1 MFPHRAVIVAAIA
14 AAAGLGGWGSAGAQS
29 FDDVDA
35 IVRSG
40 ISRGIYPGAVVVV
53 GRTDGVLLARGYGR
67 FTWKT
72 DSPVPDPE
80 RTLWDI
86 ASLTKV
92 VGTASSIMVLV
103 DEGRLDLDAPVVR
116 YLPRFQGDRKDEVT
130 VRMLLNH
137 TSGLRSYVQFF
148 KLAEDRGQAIGLLYR
163 EPLRR
168 APGTRPVYSDLNGML
183 LGLVVEQVAG
193 EPLDRFARREVFRPV
208 SMDHTHYVLSRAQR
222 ELAAPTGRW
231 RGQPVAGVVN
241 DQNAVI
247 LGGVAGHAGVFSTG
261 ADLAR
266 YAKWWLKRGYGAT
279 GPVVAA
285 ATMEAFLSRTPSSG
299 SRLLG
304 WDTRDPEYPPPS
316 VFGELLS
323 GSAYGHTGWTGTEL
337 WIDPDRDLFLVF
349 LTNRSYAPKVSH
361 SISALRRVRAELSE
375 AVVRAVP
382 GACRP
387 TIVPA
392 C

>member
-1 MFPHRAVIVAAIA
+1 MLSPGWPTIVVAIAAIA
-14 AAAGLGGWGSAGAQS
+14 GSGSSVVAQS

-35 IVRSG
+35 IIRSG

-53 GRTDGVLLARGYGR
+53 GGTDRVLLARGYGH
-67 FTWKT
+67 FTWQA
-72 DSPVPDPE
+72 DSPVPDPDS
-80 RTLWDI
+80 TLWDI

-92 VGTASSIMVLV
+92 VSTASSIMVLV
-103 DEGRLDLDAPVVR
+103 DDGRLDLDAPVGR
-116 YLPRFQGDRKDEVT
+116 YLPRFQGDRKNEVT

-148 KLAEDRGQAIGLLYR
+148 KLAEDRDEAVGLLYQ
-163 EPLRR
+163 EPLRH
-168 APGTRPVYSDLNGML
+168 APGTKVVYSDLNGML
-183 LGLVVEQVAG
+183 LGLIVEEVAG
-193 EPLDRFARREVFRPV
+193 EPLDRFALREVFQPV
-208 SMDHTHYVLSRAQR
+208 SMDHTRYVLSRAQR

-231 RGQPVAGVVN
+231 RGHPVGGVVN
-241 DQNAVI
+241 DQNAVVF
-247 LGGVAGHAGVFSTG
+247 GGVAGHAGVFSTG
-261 ADLAR
+261 TDLAR

-279 GPVVAA
+279 GPVVES
-285 ATMEAFLSRTPSSG
+285 ATMAKFLSRTPASG

-387 TIVPA
+387 SIVPL

>member
-1 MFPHRAVIVAAIA
+1 MPRVAIVVAIA
-14 AAAGLGGWGSAGAQS
+14 ASAGLGRGAEAQS
-29 FDDVDA
+29 FEAVDA
-35 IVRSG
+35 IVQSG
-40 ISRGIYPGAVVVV
+40 ITRGVYPGAVVVV
-53 GRTDGVLLARGYGR
+53 GRVDRVLLARGYGR
-67 FTWKT
+67 FTWKS
-72 DSPVPDPE
+72 DSPVPDPD

-92 VGTASSIMVLV
+92 VSTASSIMVLV
-103 DEGRLDLDAPVVR
+103 DEGRLDLDAPVAQ
-116 YLPRFQGDRKDEVT
+116 YLPRFQGDRKDQVT

-137 TSGLRSYVQFF
+137 TSGMRSYVQFF
-148 KLAEDRGQAIGLLYR
+148 KLAEGRDEAIDLLYL
-163 EPLRR
+163 EPLQR
-168 APGTRPVYSDLNGML
+168 APGTKAVYSDLNAML
-183 LGLVVEQVAG
+183 LGLVVEEISR
-193 EPLDRFARREVFRPV
+193 EPLDKFALREVFLPV
-208 SMDHTHYVLSRAQR
+208 SMDNTRYVLPRSQR

-231 RGQPVAGVVN
+231 RGHPVGGVVN

-261 ADLAR
+261 SDLAR
-266 YAKWWLKRGYGAT
+266 YARWWLKRGYGAT
-279 GPVVAA
+279 GPVVGP
-285 ATMEAFLSRTPSSG
+285 ATMEEFLSRTPSSG

-323 GSAYGHTGWTGTEL
+323 PSAYGHTGWTGTEL
-337 WIDPDRDLFLVF
+337 WIDPERDLFLVF

-382 GACRP
+382 GACQP
-387 TIVPA
+387 TIVPT

>member
-1 MFPHRAVIVAAIA
+1 MMPRVAIVVAIA
-14 AAAGLGGWGSAGAQS
+14 ASAGLGRGAEAQS
-29 FDDVDA
+29 FEAVDA
-35 IVRSG
+35 IVQSG
-40 ISRGIYPGAVVVV
+40 ITKGVYPGAVVVV
-53 GRTDGVLLARGYGR
+53 GRVDRVLLARGYGR
-67 FTWKT
+67 FTWKS
-72 DSPVPDPE
+72 DSPVPDPD

-92 VGTASSIMVLV
+92 VSTASSIMVLV
-103 DEGRLDLDAPVVR
+103 DEGRLDLDAPVAQ
-116 YLPRFQGDRKDEVT
+116 YLPRFQGDRKDQVT

-137 TSGLRSYVQFF
+137 TSGMRSYVQFF
-148 KLAEDRGQAIGLLYR
+148 KLAEDRDEAIDLLYL
-163 EPLRR
+163 EPLQR
-168 APGTRPVYSDLNGML
+168 APGTKAVYSDLNAML
-183 LGLVVEQVAG
+183 LGLVVEEISR
-193 EPLDRFARREVFRPV
+193 EPLDQFALREVFLPV
-208 SMDHTHYVLSRAQR
+208 SMDNTRYVLPRSQR

-231 RGQPVAGVVN
+231 RGHPVGGVVN

-261 ADLAR
+261 SDLAR
-266 YAKWWLKRGYGAT
+266 YARWWLKRGYGAT
-279 GPVVAA
+279 GPVVGP
-285 ATMEAFLSRTPSSG
+285 ATMEEFLSRTPSSG

-304 WDTRDPEYPPPS
+304 WDTRDTEYPPPS

-323 GSAYGHTGWTGTEL
+323 PSAYGHTGWTGTEL
-337 WIDPDRDLFLVF
+337 WIDPERDLFLVF

-382 GACRP
+382 GACQP
-387 TIVPA
+387 TIAPT

>member
-1 MFPHRAVIVAAIA
+1 MMPRVAIVVAIA
-14 AAAGLGGWGSAGAQS
+14 ASAGLGRGAEAQS
-29 FDDVDA
+29 FEAVDA
-35 IVRSG
+35 IVQSG
-40 ISRGIYPGAVVVV
+40 ITRGVYPGAVVVV
-53 GRTDGVLLARGYGR
+53 GRVDRVLLARGYGR
-67 FTWKT
+67 FTWKS
-72 DSPVPDPE
+72 DSPVPDPD

-92 VGTASSIMVLV
+92 VSTASSIMVLV
-103 DEGRLDLDAPVVR
+103 DEGRLDLDAPVAQ
-116 YLPRFQGDRKDEVT
+116 YLPRFQGDRKDQVT

-137 TSGLRSYVQFF
+137 TSGMRSYVQFF
-148 KLAEDRGQAIGLLYR
+148 KLAEDRDEAIDLLYL
-163 EPLRR
+163 EPLQR
-168 APGTRPVYSDLNGML
+168 APGTKAVYSDLNAML
-183 LGLVVEQVAG
+183 LGLVVEEISR
-193 EPLDRFARREVFRPV
+193 EPLDQFALREVFLPV
-208 SMDHTHYVLSRAQR
+208 SMDNTRYVLPRSQR

-231 RGQPVAGVVN
+231 RGHPVGGVVN

-261 ADLAR
+261 SDLAR
-266 YAKWWLKRGYGAT
+266 YARWWLKRGYGAT
-279 GPVVAA
+279 GPVVGP

-323 GSAYGHTGWTGTEL
+323 PSAYGHTGWTGTEL
-337 WIDPDRDLFLVF
+337 WIDPERDLFLVF

-382 GACRP
+382 GACQP
-387 TIVPA
+387 TIVPT

>member
-1 MFPHRAVIVAAIA
+1 MMPRVVMVVGIA
-14 AAAGLGGWGSAGAQS
+14 AVAGLCRGVGAQS
-29 FDDVDA
+29 LADIDA

-40 ISRGIYPGAVVVV
+40 ITKGVYPGAVVVV
-53 GRTDGVLLARGYGR
+53 GRADRVLLARGYGR
-67 FTWKT
+67 FTWQP
-72 DSPVPDPE
+72 DSPVPDPDG
-80 RTLWDI
+80 TLWDI

-92 VGTASSIMVLV
+92 VSTTSSIMILV
-103 DEGRLDLDAPVVR
+103 DEGRLDLDAPVAR
-116 YLPRFQGDRKDEVT
+116 YLPRFQGDRKDQVT

-137 TSGLRSYVQFF
+137 TSGMRSYVQFF
-148 KLAEDRGQAIGLLYR
+148 KLAEDRDEAIDLLYQ
-163 EPLRR
+163 EPLQR
-168 APGTRPVYSDLNGML
+168 APGAKPVYSDLNAML
-183 LGLVVEQVAG
+183 LGLVVEEVSG
-193 EPLDRFARREVFRPV
+193 ESLDQFALREVFRPV
-208 SMDHTHYVLSRAQR
+208 SMDHTRYSLPRAQR

-231 RGQPVAGVVN
+231 RGHPVGGVVN

-261 ADLAR
+261 TDLAR
-266 YAKWWLKRGYGAT
+266 YATWWLKHGDVDS
-279 GPVVAA
+279 GPVVEP
-285 ATMEAFLSRTPSSG
+285 ATMQAFLSRTPSSG

-316 VFGELLS
+316 VFGDLLS
-323 GSAYGHTGWTGTEL
+323 RSAYGHTGWTGTEL
-337 WIDPDRDLFLVF
+337 WIDPERDLFLVF

-382 GACRP
+382 GACQP
-387 TIVPA
+387 TIVPT

>member
-1 MFPHRAVIVAAIA
+1 
-14 AAAGLGGWGSAGAQS
+14 
-29 FDDVDA
+29 
-35 IVRSG
+35 
-40 ISRGIYPGAVVVV
+40 
-53 GRTDGVLLARGYGR
+53 
-67 FTWKT
+67 
-72 DSPVPDPE
+72 
-80 RTLWDI
+80 
-86 ASLTKV
+86 
-92 VGTASSIMVLV
+92 MVLV
-103 DEGRLDLDAPVVR
+103 DEGRLDLDAPVAR
-116 YLPRFQGDRKDEVT
+116 YLPRFQGDRKNEVT

-148 KLAEDRGQAIGLLYR
+148 KLAEDRGEAVGLLYQ
-163 EPLRR
+163 EPLRH
-168 APGTRPVYSDLNGML
+168 APGTKVVYSDLNGML
-183 LGLVVEQVAG
+183 LGLIVEAVAG
-193 EPLDRFARREVFRPV
+193 EPLDRFALREVFRPV
-208 SMDHTHYVLSRAQR
+208 NMDHTRYVLPRAQR

-231 RGQPVAGVVN
+231 RGNPVGGVVN
-241 DQNAVI
+241 DQNAVVF
-247 LGGVAGHAGVFSTG
+247 GGVAGHAGVFSTG
-261 ADLAR
+261 TDF
-266 YAKWWLKRGYGAT
+266 
-279 GPVVAA
+279 VES
-285 ATMEAFLSRTPSSG
+285 ATMEEFLSRTPASG

-387 TIVPA
+387 SIAPA

>member
-1 MFPHRAVIVAAIA
+1 MTPRVAIVMAIA
-14 AAAGLGGWGSAGAQS
+14 VSAGLGRGAAAQS
-29 FDDVDA
+29 FEAVDD
-35 IVRSG
+35 IVQSG
-40 ISRGIYPGAVVVV
+40 ITRGVYPGAVVVV
-53 GRTDGVLLARGYGR
+53 GRADRVLLARGYGR
-67 FTWKT
+67 FTWQS
-72 DSPVPDPE
+72 DSPVPDPDS
-80 RTLWDI
+80 TLWDI

-92 VGTASSIMVLV
+92 VATASSIMVLV

-116 YLPRFQGDRKDEVT
+116 YLPRFQGDRKDQVT

-137 TSGLRSYVQFF
+137 TSGMRSYVQFF
-148 KLAEDRGQAIGLLYR
+148 KLAEDRDQAIDLLYQ
-163 EPLRR
+163 EPLQR
-168 APGTRPVYSDLNGML
+168 APGTKAVYSDLNAML
-183 LGLVVEQVAG
+183 LGLVVEYVSREQ
-193 EPLDRFARREVFRPV
+193 LDQFALREVFLPV
-208 SMDHTHYVLSRAQR
+208 SMDNTRYVLPRSQR

-231 RGQPVAGVVN
+231 RGHPVGGVVN

-261 ADLAR
+261 TDMAR
-266 YAKWWLKRGYGAT
+266 YAMWWLKRGYGAA
-279 GPVVAA
+279 GPVVGP

-323 GSAYGHTGWTGTEL
+323 PSAYGHTGWTGTEL
-337 WIDPDRDLFLVF
+337 WIDPERDLFLVF

-382 GACRP
+382 GACQP
-387 TIVPA
+387 TIVPT

>member
-1 MFPHRAVIVAAIA
+1 MMLRVPIVVAIA
-14 AAAGLGGWGSAGAQS
+14 ASAGLGRGAEAQS
-29 FDDVDA
+29 FEAVDA
-35 IVRSG
+35 IVQSG
-40 ISRGIYPGAVVVV
+40 ITKGVYPGAVVVV
-53 GRTDGVLLARGYGR
+53 GRVDRVLLARGYGR
-67 FTWKT
+67 FTWKS
-72 DSPVPDPE
+72 DSPVPDPD

-92 VGTASSIMVLV
+92 VSTASSIMVLV
-103 DEGRLDLDAPVVR
+103 DEGHLDLDAPVAQ
-116 YLPRFQGDRKDEVT
+116 YLPRFQGDRKDQVT

-137 TSGLRSYVQFF
+137 TSGMRSYVQFF
-148 KLAEDRGQAIGLLYR
+148 KLAEDRDEAIDLLYL
-163 EPLRR
+163 EPLQR
-168 APGTRPVYSDLNGML
+168 APGTKAVYSDLNAML
-183 LGLVVEQVAG
+183 LGLVVEEISR
-193 EPLDRFARREVFRPV
+193 EPLDQFALREVFLPV
-208 SMDHTHYVLSRAQR
+208 SMDNTRYVLPRSQR

-231 RGQPVAGVVN
+231 RGHPVGGVVN

-261 ADLAR
+261 SDLAR
-266 YAKWWLKRGYGAT
+266 YARWWLKRGYGAA
-279 GPVVAA
+279 GPVVGP

-323 GSAYGHTGWTGTEL
+323 PSAYGHTGWTGTEL
-337 WIDPDRDLFLVF
+337 WIDPERDLFLVF

-382 GACRP
+382 GACQP
-387 TIVPA
+387 TIAPT

>member
-1 MFPHRAVIVAAIA
+1 MMSRVALVVALI
-14 AAAGLGGWGSAGAQS
+14 AAGLGRAAGAQS
-29 FDDVDA
+29 FEAIDD

-40 ISRGIYPGAVVVV
+40 ITRGVYPGAVVVV
-53 GRTDGVLLARGYGR
+53 GRADQVLLARGYGH
-67 FTWKT
+67 FTWKS
-72 DSPVPDPE
+72 DSPVPDADG
-80 RTLWDI
+80 TLWDI

-92 VGTASSIMVLV
+92 VATASSIMVLV
-103 DEGRLDLDAPVVR
+103 DEGRLDLDAPVAR
-116 YLPRFQGDRKDEVT
+116 YLPRFQGDRKDQVT

-137 TSGLRSYVQFF
+137 TSGMRSYVQFF
-148 KLAEDRGQAIGLLYR
+148 KLAQDRDEAIDLLYR
-163 EPLRR
+163 EPLQR
-168 APGTRPVYSDLNGML
+168 APDTKAVYSDLNAML
-183 LGLVVEQVAG
+183 LGLVVEEISR
-193 EPLDRFARREVFRPV
+193 EPLDQFARREVFLPV
-208 SMDHTHYVLSRAQR
+208 SMDNTRFVLSRSQR
-222 ELAAPTGRW
+222 DLAVPTGRW
-231 RGQPVAGVVN
+231 RGHPVGGVVN

-261 ADLAR
+261 TDLAR
-266 YAKWWLKRGYGAT
+266 YASWWLKRGYGAS
-279 GPVVAA
+279 GPVVGS

-323 GSAYGHTGWTGTEL
+323 PSAFGHTGWTGTEL
-337 WIDPDRDLFLVF
+337 WIDPERDLFLVF

-387 TIVPA
+387 TIVPV

>member
-1 MFPHRAVIVAAIA
+1 MPRVAIVVAIA
-14 AAAGLGGWGSAGAQS
+14 ASAGLWRGAAAQS
-29 FDDVDA
+29 FEAVDA
-35 IVRSG
+35 IVQSG
-40 ISRGIYPGAVVVV
+40 ITRGVYPGAVVVV
-53 GRTDGVLLARGYGR
+53 GRVDRVLLARGYGR
-67 FTWKT
+67 FTWKS
-72 DSPVPDPE
+72 DSPVPDPD

-92 VGTASSIMVLV
+92 VSTASSIMVLV
-103 DEGRLDLDAPVVR
+103 DEGRLDLDAPVAQ
-116 YLPRFQGDRKDEVT
+116 YLPRFQGDRKDQVT

-137 TSGLRSYVQFF
+137 TSGMRSYAQFF
-148 KLAEDRGQAIGLLYR
+148 KLAEDRDEAIDLLYL
-163 EPLRR
+163 EPLQR
-168 APGTRPVYSDLNGML
+168 APGTKAVYSDLNAML
-183 LGLVVEQVAG
+183 LGLVVEEISR
-193 EPLDRFARREVFRPV
+193 EPLDQFALREVFLPV
-208 SMDHTHYVLSRAQR
+208 SMDNTRYVLPRSQR

-231 RGQPVAGVVN
+231 RGHPVGGVVN

-261 ADLAR
+261 SDLAR
-266 YAKWWLKRGYGAT
+266 YARWWLKRGYGAT
-279 GPVVAA
+279 GPVVGP

-323 GSAYGHTGWTGTEL
+323 PSAYGHTGWTGTEL
-337 WIDPDRDLFLVF
+337 WIDPELDLFLVF

-382 GACRP
+382 GACQP
-387 TIVPA
+387 TIVPT